1 MRRLNG
7 DGWLDLRYVLNSLL
21 ESCTQMTGSRL
32 SSTKM
37 RATASLIR
45 TPTKMWWITRW
56 KALHRR
62 QYKPVEKRKNTSR
75 LTVCMHV
82 KQLFLNFLTLACV
95 TAENLLPEWHSFS
108 LHPQLL
114 RALHDKGF
122 RTPTPV
128 QTAAL
133 PVALKNKDVIGVAQ
147 TVRGAVSLILVPDLR
162 REGIR
167 QNSSIWFTYPP
178 PSFVPITSPRGQAP
192 ETTCAYSCANPRT
205 RIASLVTSECMF
217 K

>member
-7 DGWLDLRYVLNSLL
+7 DGWLDLRYVLDSLL
-21 ESCTQMTGSRL
+21 KSHIQTAGSRL

-37 RATASLIR
+37 
-45 TPTKMWWITRW
+45 WWIVRW

-62 QYKPVEKRKNTSR
+62 QYKPAEKRKNMSR
-75 LTVCMHV
+75 LIVCTHD
-82 KQLFLNFLTLACV
+82 KQLLLNLLTLVCV
-95 TAENLLPEWHSFS
+95 TAENLLPEWRSFS

-122 RTPTPV
+122 RTPTPI
-128 QTAAL
+128 QSAAL

-147 TVRGAVSLILVPDLR
+147 TVCSIVSFRRWFLLPNLR
-162 REGIR
+162 CEGIG

-178 PSFVPITSPRGQAP
+178 PSSVPTTPPQGQATA
-192 ETTCAYSCANPRT
+192 TTCAHSCANART
-205 RIASLVTSECMF
+205 CIASLVTSECMF